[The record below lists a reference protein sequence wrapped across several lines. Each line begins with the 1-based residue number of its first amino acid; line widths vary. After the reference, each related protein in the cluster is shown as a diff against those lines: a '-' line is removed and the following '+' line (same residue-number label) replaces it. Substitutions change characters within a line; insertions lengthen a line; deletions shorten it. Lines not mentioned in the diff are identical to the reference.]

1 MIRKCCGPGQVY
13 NFNRE
18 EDVADR
24 RDRCVKHSITCSN
37 PSSQNYS
44 RQIFFGSEQTVP
56 SQYAIEDVEI
66 EAGFPSNCTP
76 DRYGSTLILLEP
88 DMRMA
93 DLFYPIASGQ
103 LLVPHRF
110 WVLQTEPQCIETF
123 FLDGNFQT
131 VFFFKFIFF

>member
-1 MIRKCCGPGQVY
+1 VY

-24 RDRCVKHSITCSN
+24 RDRCVKHSITSSN

-66 EAGFPSNCTP
+66 DAGFPSKCTP
-76 DRYGSTLILLEP
+76 DFLLEP
-88 DMRMA
+88 DMRMG
-93 DLFYPIASGQ
+93 DLFYPMPSGQ
-103 LLVPHRF
+103 LIVPHRF
-110 WVLQTEPQCIETF
+110 WVLQNEHHCIEDY
-123 FLDGNFQT
+123 FLDGHFEE
-131 VFFFKFIFF
+131 VFSHFYSCVYFPILLFIYL